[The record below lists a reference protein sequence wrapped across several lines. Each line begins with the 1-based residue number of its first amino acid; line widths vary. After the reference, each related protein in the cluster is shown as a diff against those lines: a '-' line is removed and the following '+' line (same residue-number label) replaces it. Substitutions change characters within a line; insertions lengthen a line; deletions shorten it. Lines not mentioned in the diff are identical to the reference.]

1 VRFRVLG
8 PLVVGDG
15 DAPVTAARDRAL
27 LAMLLLRAGRVVPV
41 DDLIDAMWDERP
53 PATARGQLQSCVSR
67 LRRTL
72 AAAGIPDDA
81 IVTDPAGYL
90 VRVEPGEFDAAA
102 FEQAVARAREAA
114 SAGRWV
120 ESRDGYRVALAL
132 WRGPALSGIASR
144 AVQRGAAILDE
155 QRLRAAEDR
164 FDIELRLGTAPE
176 LVSELSELVD
186 QHPLRERLRAQ
197 LMLALYRAGRPADA
211 LTEYE
216 RARQTLDGE
225 LGVPPGPAL
234 RDLHRR
240 VLANDPAL
248 AEPPRSAP
256 SPARCLPRGL
266 ADFTGRSDLV
276 SRLVEAARI
285 APEKPVMHVI
295 DGMAGSGKT
304 SLAVHVAHLLASA
317 YPDAQLFVDLHGHSE
332 RDPLEAAT
340 ALVTLLRQLGV
351 PGERIPAELDDR
363 VALWRSELAR
373 RRAVVVLDNAA
384 STAQVA
390 PLLPATAHCLTL
402 VTSRRRLV
410 GLDGAQPESMPLL
423 SAREGVDLLARV
435 AGDRVHAEPDAAAEV
450 VRRCG
455 YLPLAIRLAAA
466 RLAHRPGW
474 RVAHLASRLGTERPV
489 LPELVA
495 EDRTVVSAFA
505 LSYGQLGEPAQ
516 RVFRLLGL
524 YPGEQ
529 FDATAA
535 AALAGV
541 PLPAARDVLDELVD
555 RHLVD
560 EPAAGRFRLHD
571 LIREYASDLA
581 AATEP
586 EGERH
591 AAVDRLCDHYLHAA
605 SAAGRSLMSPSARGL
620 AAGEP
625 QRPDLLEGTE
635 LSWLEAERAN
645 LAVLVHLAARAGH
658 EDYAWRIAG
667 TVWRFYF
674 LRGYSDHLMD
684 SLRDGLMAADRLG
697 DGDAAATMH
706 NYLAAGCFRTDRA
719 QEAIEHLRAALV
731 LRERAGDLRGV
742 GISVANLGV
751 TYTQLG
757 RLDEAESYLRRA
769 MDIWRRFRADQG
781 VAFPLAELGLVAMLR
796 GRYAEALRC
805 HRRHLLFYAERHVD
819 FQVGAA
825 LGNLGQVRIRLG
837 QYAIARRL
845 LTAAVRIHRRTEN
858 RSGEAEARS
867 GLGVAARELGRLDEA
882 ERLHREA
889 VAIMQGIGE
898 RRGEAAIRNDLAVTL
913 AVKGDRE
920 QAVAEHRAAHAIATQ
935 VTSPCEQ
942 ARALDGLAACLRD
955 KDPDQARRHSNR
967 ALAIYRQTGVYRG
980 RGGWIRD

>member
-1 VRFRVLG
+1 
-8 PLVVGDG
+8 
-15 DAPVTAARDRAL
+15 
-27 LAMLLLRAGRVVPV
+27 MLLLRAGRVVPV

-90 VRVEPGEFDAAA
+90 VRVEPDELDAAV

-114 SAGRWV
+114 GAERWA
-120 ESRDGYRVALAL
+120 EARDEYRAALAL

-155 QRLRAAEDR
+155 QRVRAAEDR
-164 FDIELRLGTAPE
+164 FDVELRLGTAPE

-186 QHPLRERLRAQ
+186 QHPLRERPRAQ

-216 RARQTLDGE
+216 RARRTLDDE

-240 VLANDPAL
+240 ILANDPAL

-256 SPARCLPRGL
+256 PPARCLPRGL
-266 ADFTGRSDLV
+266 TDFTGRSDLV
-276 SRLVEAARI
+276 SRLVQAVRSD
-285 APEKPVMHVI
+285 PETPVMHVI

-304 SLAVHVAHLLASA
+304 SLAVHVAHLLAPA

-351 PGERIPAELDDR
+351 PGERIPADLDER
-363 VALWRSELAR
+363 VAMWRSELAR

-402 VTSRRRLV
+402 ITSRRRLV
-410 GLDGAQPESMPLL
+410 GLDGARPESMPLL
-423 SAREGVDLLARV
+423 SAGEGVDLLARV

-455 YLPLAIRLAAA
+455 YLPLAIRLAGA

-474 RVAHLASRLGTERPV
+474 KVAHLAGRLGTERPV

-505 LSYGQLGEPAQ
+505 LSYGQLVEPAQ

-535 AALAGV
+535 AALAAV
-541 PLPAARDVLDELVD
+541 PLPVARDVLDELVD
-555 RHLVD
+555 RHLVE

-571 LIREYASDLA
+571 LIREYAGDLA
-581 AATEP
+581 VAVEP

-591 AAVDRLCDHYLHAA
+591 AALDRLCDHYLHAA
-605 SAAGRSLMSPSARGL
+605 SEASRSLMSPSARGL

-625 QRPDLLEGTE
+625 QRPDLLANTDLGG
-635 LSWLEAERAN
+635 LEAERAN
-645 LAVLVHLAARAGH
+645 LAALVRLAANAGH

-684 SLRDGLMAADRLG
+684 SLRDGLTAADRLG

-719 QEAIEHLRAALV
+719 QEAIEHLRAALA

-769 MDIWRRFRADQG
+769 MDIWRRFRADRG

-796 GRYAEALRC
+796 GRYAEALHC

-837 QYAIARRL
+837 QYEIARRL

-867 GLGVAARELGRLDEA
+867 GLGVVARERGRLDEA

-889 VAIMQGIGE
+889 VSIMQGIGE

-913 AVKGDRE
+913 AAKGDRE
-920 QAVAEHRAAHAIATQ
+920 QAMAEHRAALAIATQ
-935 VTSPCEQ
+935 VTSPYEL

-955 KDPDQARRHSNR
+955 KDPDQARRHWDR
-967 ALAIYRQTGVYRG
+967 ALAIYRQTGVSRG